1 MSVEKISD
9 GSLWDEF
16 VDTAGRAGTIVYDDA
31 RIADDAVR
39 AEGIRY
45 LTRIMAGGIP
55 MTMEAWDADF
65 PQLIKFLSP
74 TIQFGLPAADCCYQ
88 WAAVEAGRTY
98 RISGNRGTC
107 RVFDV
112 ETRSG
117 HMAHLGDWKLL
128 DRSSDFE
135 FGPNGEFELIIS
147 STRQDG
153 NWLQLPEGKGC
164 IIIRQYYYDWL
175 TEEPAAL
182 VIERV
187 GAQYPPAPV
196 SPASVAEG
204 MELLKAWMQNVP
216 RACRHAVE
224 GHYNAPADALEFVP
238 IDFGWADLLYG
249 RGHYTCAPDQAVI
262 VELTPP
268 AAPYWGIELVS
279 HFWEAHDWHLRQTSI
294 NGHQAVLDTDGVFR
308 AVIAHTDPGVPNWL
322 DTAGHPVGLIAARYF
337 RAETTPVPTLRTVPL
352 AALRDHLPADTVKV
366 TPAQRQE
373 SLRARAL
380 SVRRRGCDS

>member
-16 VDTAGRAGTIVYDDA
+16 VHTAGRVGTIVYDDA

-45 LTRIMAGGIP
+45 LTRIIAGGIP

-74 TIQFGLPAADCCYQ
+74 TIQFGLPAADCCYH

-98 RISGNRGTC
+98 RISGNRGTS

-135 FGPNGEFELIIS
+135 FGPNGEFELILS
-147 STRQDG
+147 DTRQDG

-164 IIIRQYYYDWL
+164 IVIRQYYYDWL
-175 TEEPAAL
+175 IEEPASL

-196 SPASVAEG
+196 SPASVVEG
-204 MELLKAWMQNVP
+204 MELLKAWIQNVP

-224 GHYNAPADALEFVP
+224 GHYNAPVDTLEFVP

-262 VELTPP
+262 VEMTPP
-268 AAPYWGIELVS
+268 VAPYWGIELVS

-294 NGHQAVLDTDGVFR
+294 NGHQAVLDADGVFR
-308 AVIAHTDPGVPNWL
+308 AVIAHTDPGVANWL

-352 AALRDHLPADTVKV
+352 AGLRDQLPGNTEEV
-366 TPAQRQE
+366 TPVQRQE

>member
-16 VDTAGRAGTIVYDDA
+16 VDAAGRAAAIVYDDD

-45 LTRIMAGGIP
+45 LTRIIAGGIP
-55 MTMEAWDADF
+55 TTIEAWDADF

-74 TIQFGLPAADCCYQ
+74 TIQFGLPAADCCYH
-88 WAAVEAGRTY
+88 WAAIEAGRSY

-135 FGPNGEFELIIS
+135 FGPNGELELIIS
-147 STRQDG
+147 DTRQDG
-153 NWLQLPEGKGC
+153 NWLRLPEGKGC

-175 TEEPAAL
+175 TEEPATL

-187 GAQYPPAPV
+187 GAQYPPTPV
-196 SPASVAEG
+196 SPASVAAG
-204 MELLKAWMQNVP
+204 MELLTAWMRNVP
-216 RACRHAVE
+216 AACRHAVE
-224 GHYNAPADALEFVP
+224 GHYNAPVGALEFVP

-249 RGHYTCAPDQAVI
+249 RGHYTCALDEAVI
-262 VELTPP
+262 VEVAPP
-268 AAPYWGIELVS
+268 VAPYWGIELVS

-294 NGHQAVLDTDGVFR
+294 NGHQAVLDADGVFR

-352 AALRDHLPADTVKV
+352 AALRDQLPADTATV
-366 TPAQRQE
+366 TPARRQE

>member
-16 VDTAGRAGTIVYDDA
+16 VDTARLAGAIVYDDA

-45 LTRIMAGGIP
+45 LTRIIAGGIP
-55 MTMEAWDADF
+55 TTMEACDTDF

-74 TIQFGLPAADCCYQ
+74 TIQFGLPAADCCYH
-88 WAAVEAGRTY
+88 WAAVESGRTY
-98 RISGNRGTC
+98 RVSGSRGTC

-135 FGPNGEFELIIS
+135 FGPNGEFELVIS
-147 STRQDG
+147 DTRQDG

-164 IIIRQYYYDWL
+164 IVIRQYYYDWL
-175 TEEPAAL
+175 TEEPATL

-187 GAQYPPAPV
+187 GAQYPPEPV

-268 AAPYWGIELVS
+268 VAPYWGIELVS

-294 NGHQAVLDTDGVFR
+294 NGHQAVPGADGVFR
-308 AVIAHTDPGVPNWL
+308 AVISHTDPGVPNWL
-322 DTAGHPVGLIAARYF
+322 DAAGHPVGLIAARYF
-337 RAETTPVPTLRTVPL
+337 RAESTPVPTLRRVPL
-352 AALRDHLPADTVKV
+352 VALRDHLPAGTATV